1 MKMPGRR
8 KTIFHLLFI
17 TLLAVVVIFI
27 YLYRGKIGKVFIPF
41 IMASVISY
49 ILHPLVIKLEEKN
62 IKRPTGIILIYLV
75 FGGTLAVFTVFVVPQ
90 LIDNTRELINIL
102 PGITL
107 EFRDNFNG
115 VVKVISSSKW
125 PEDIKSAIFRE
136 INNGM
141 QLAENMILNAL
152 KNSLTGMMKAVNT
165 LFDLVLAMIIA
176 YYILKDAE
184 YFKSLSLSL
193 VPRKWRNW
201 LITTF
206 REVNSVVSRF
216 IQGQLLTALI
226 IGVIET
232 IALFIVGVKYPLI
245 LGMIGGIANIIPY
258 FGPFLGAIPA
268 VAVALIES
276 PVKALWT
283 IIAFIIVQ
291 QLDNGFIS
299 PKIIEGRLGLHPVTT
314 ILAVLIGGEFFGILG
329 MLISVPIAAIIK
341 VIAKRTIEEIV

>member
-1 MKMPGRR
+1 MPGRK
-8 KTIFHLLFI
+8 KTIFYSLL
-17 TLLAVVVIFI
+17 TALLAVVIVFF

-41 IMASVISY
+41 IMAIIISY
-49 ILHPLVIKLEEKN
+49 VLHPLVIKLEAKK
-62 IKRPTGIILIYLV
+62 IKRPAGIMLIYLV
-75 FGGTLAVFTVFVVPQ
+75 FGGTLTVLTVFVVPQ

-102 PGITL
+102 PGITI

-115 VVKVISSSKW
+115 MVKVISSSKW

-136 INNGM
+136 INKSM
-141 QLAENMILNAL
+141 QLAENMILDTL
-152 KNSLTGMMKAVNT
+152 KNTLAGMMRVVST

-176 YYILKDAE
+176 YYLLKDAE
-184 YFKSLSLSL
+184 YFKNISLSL
-193 VPRKWRNW
+193 VPRKWRTW

-206 REVNSVVSRF
+206 REINSVVSKF

-226 IGVIET
+226 IGTLET

-245 LGMIGGIANIIPY
+245 LGMIGGVANIIPY

-268 VAVALIES
+268 VTVALIES

-283 IIAFIIVQ
+283 VIAFIIVQ

-299 PKIIEGRLGLHPVTT
+299 PKIIEGKLGLHPVTT
-314 ILAVLIGGEFFGILG
+314 ILAVLIGGEFFGIVG

-341 VIAKRTIEEIV
+341 IIAKRTIEAIV

>member
-1 MKMPGRR
+1 MPGRK
-8 KTIFHLLFI
+8 KTIFYSLL
-17 TLLAVVVIFI
+17 TALLAVVIVFF

-41 IMASVISY
+41 IMAIIISY
-49 ILHPLVIKLEEKN
+49 VLHPLVIKLEAKK
-62 IKRPTGIILIYLV
+62 IKRPAGIMLIYLV
-75 FGGTLAVFTVFVVPQ
+75 FGGTLTVLTVFVVPQ

-102 PGITL
+102 PGITI

-115 VVKVISSSKW
+115 MVKVISSSKW

-136 INNGM
+136 INKSM
-141 QLAENMILNAL
+141 QLAENMILDTL
-152 KNSLTGMMKAVNT
+152 KNTLAGMMRVVST

-176 YYILKDAE
+176 YYLLKDAE
-184 YFKSLSLSL
+184 YFKNISLSL

-206 REVNSVVSRF
+206 REINSVVSKF

-226 IGVIET
+226 IGTLET

-245 LGMIGGIANIIPY
+245 LGMIGGVANIIPY

-268 VAVALIES
+268 VTVALIES

-283 IIAFIIVQ
+283 VIAFIIVQ

-299 PKIIEGRLGLHPVTT
+299 PKIIEGKLGLHPVTT
-314 ILAVLIGGEFFGILG
+314 ILAVLIGGEFFGIVG

-341 VIAKRTIEEIV
+341 IIAKRTIEAIV